1 MPGPRTSTLSETKVL
16 DVNAIL
22 YKIYPSMINFILL
35 SYQLRIWIGTLRAQT
50 LHIEIKINRNYSN
63 LKLYIVTSRAFFY
76 SARWADWQTLANA
89 ERPKLTVCLSGEYL

>member
-1 MPGPRTSTLSETKVL
+1 ML

-63 LKLYIVTSRAFFY
+63 LKLYIVTSRAFFTVP
-76 SARWADWQTLANA
+76 AGLTGRRWQM
-89 ERPKLTVCLSGEYL
+89 LSGPS